1 MNTIVGFKFGTF
13 KNELDILA
21 VLNLGV
27 EIFPGFIVK
36 IEVNDNFIVRTAYH
50 RKLKWSMSENALV
63 TTTTYTF
70 ALYYI

>member
-36 IEVNDNFIVRTAYH
+36 IEVNDNFIVRTM
-50 RKLKWSMSENALV
+50 KWSMSENALV